1 MNALPIL
8 ASAKGGSVPI
18 LSLLIWI
25 PIVGALVVM
34 LLPSRR
40 PDVARALATVLSVT
54 VFGLACYLLVIFDP
68 ESGALQLRES
78 ADWIPSLGIGYRLGV
93 DGFSLFMLA
102 LTAFLFPLMLIG
114 STHVTKRVK
123 HYVAFLLLLE
133 GVQMG
138 VFAATDTFLFFVFW
152 ELTLIPVYFL
162 IGYWGGED
170 RRRAATKF
178 FLYTA
183 AGSAFLLAAVVGA
196 GALADGGVSFDYGA
210 LARTDYPMLAQQ
222 LLFWGFTIGFLF
234 KVPVVPFHTWLPDA
248 HTQAPTAGSADLAGV
263 LLKLGAF
270 GMLRYS
276 IPLFPRAAVQA
287 VPVLL
292 TLAVIGIVFTALV
305 AIRQRDA
312 KRLIAYTSVSHLGFV
327 VMGIFALTTTGVI
340 GGVTLMLNHG
350 ITTAALFFLIGF
362 FYDRR
367 HTHAISAFGGLKK
380 TMPVYAAIFL
390 FMTFAAAGLPG
401 LNGFVGEMLTLFG
414 TFVVHR
420 WWAVVAGVSVILA
433 GIYMLWLY
441 QRLFY
446 GSEIKEENKGLKDLG
461 AREIAVMVPMIVLV
475 LLLGIYPKPV
485 LDRIEPTAQRMIAR
499 VEVATRGT
507 PQEYVQPAVT
517 DEKRNEKRLRRL
529 EEKGEIIAA
538 RREAEAAREEKEK
551 EKAASS
557 VAEAPAP
564 DAESEGG
571 Q

>member
-1 MNALPIL
+1 MTGLPVL
-8 ASAKGGSVPI
+8 AAAEGGTVPI

-25 PIVGALVVM
+25 PIIGAAVVALV
-34 LLPSRR
+34 PARR
-40 PDVARALATVLSVT
+40 GDVARALATVISVA
-54 VFGLACYLLVIFDP
+54 VFGLVCYLLVIFDAS
-68 ESGALQLRES
+68 SGEMQLQEK

-102 LTAFLFPLMLIG
+102 LTGFLFPLMFLG

-123 HYVAFLLLLE
+123 HYSVFLLVLL
-133 GVQMG
+133 GAQMG

-183 AGSAFLLAAVVGA
+183 AGSAFLLAAVIGA
-196 GALADGGVSFDYGA
+196 GVLADGGVSFDYADLIGS
-210 LARTDYPMLAQQ
+210 DYPMLAQQ

-276 IPLFPRAAVQA
+276 IPLFPRAAVEA

-292 TLAVIGIVFTALV
+292 TLAVVGIVFTALV

-312 KRLIAYTSVSHLGFV
+312 KRLVAYTSISHLGFV
-327 VMGIFALTTTGVI
+327 VMGIFALTTTGVL
-340 GGVTLMLNHG
+340 GGVVLMLNHG

-367 HTHAISAFGGLKK
+367 HTHEISAFGGLKN

-414 TFVVHR
+414 TFAVHP
-420 WWAVVAGVSVILA
+420 WWAVVAGISVILA

-446 GSEIKEENKGLKDLG
+446 GSELKEENKGLKDLG
-461 AREIAVMVPMIVLV
+461 AREIAIMAPMIALV

-485 LDRIEPTAQRMIAR
+485 LDRIEPTAQRMVER
-499 VEVATRGT
+499 VEFATRGT
-507 PQEYVQPAVT
+507 PQQYVQPVVT
-517 DEKRNEKRLRRL
+517 DAERNEKRLRRL
-529 EEKGEIIAA
+529 EVEGEAIAVANEKKAK
-538 RREAEAAREEKEK
+538 AEKA
-551 EKAASS
+551 EKAAK
-557 VAEAPAP
+557 E
-564 DAESEGG
+564 
-571 Q
+571 